1 LVSARGRADRDLRP
15 ELAAFRE
22 LETLVRHLG
31 EELAGFRKRA
41 LQAETRVKQF
51 EAAAGGGKPSPERL
65 AALEREN
72 RELKERLAKATE
84 RTRAMVERVRFLKE
98 QQKSSTPSG
107 S

>member
-1 LVSARGRADRDLRP
+1 MSARGRADRDPRP
-15 ELAAFRE
+15 EVAAFRE

-51 EAAAGGGKPSPERL
+51 EAAASGGKPSPEKL

-72 RELKERLAKATE
+72 RDLRERLAKATE
-84 RTRAMVERVRFLKE
+84 RTKDMVERVRFLRE
-98 QQKSSTPSG
+98 QQQSSTPASQ
-107 S
+107 